1 MSGLNS
7 IFTPLQN
14 LPLEAQLAG
23 MAVIGGWKVFN
34 FLQNRQANEA
44 ARDDYMRQFS
54 ELMKTN
60 QHAAG
65 QTAPAGAEWREVIP
79 VSLFTRTDYAY
90 GIDEIAFDMI
100 LDEEHSK
107 AAKVTEYAVEDGSP
121 ISDHIELQPR
131 ELRFTALVSNFSI
144 TAQAVSPGYNRAAE
158 TWTALKLLMDDKR
171 LVTITTVLERYPNMA
186 ITSVSAPR
194 DGKAGDA
201 VEFTVT
207 AREVRVVKLRA
218 TTITGIVRPRT
229 DAEKQASTKADGGR
243 KTAEQAKKE
252 EVWVM
257 DQRGIIIREDTDKAL
272 NNTPSSVKVGNPW

>member
-7 IFTPLQN
+7 VFTPLQN

-34 FLQNRQANEA
+34 FIQNRQANEA
-44 ARDDYMRQFS
+44 AREDYLRQFS
-54 ELMKTN
+54 ELMKTT
-60 QHAAG
+60 QHVAG
-65 QTAPAGAEWREVIP
+65 QVAPAGTEWREVVP
-79 VSLFTRTDYAY
+79 ASLFTRTDYAY
-90 GIDEIAFDMI
+90 GIDDVTFDMI
-100 LDEEHSK
+100 LDEDHSK
-107 AAKVTEYAVEDGSP
+107 TAKVTEYAIEDGTP
-121 ISDHIELQPR
+121 VSDHIELQPR
-131 ELRFTALVSNFSI
+131 ELKFTALVSNFSI
-144 TAQAVSPGYNRAAE
+144 SAQAVSPGYNRAAD

-171 LVTITTVLERYPNMA
+171 LVTITTVLERYADMA

-194 DGKAGDA
+194 TGRTGDA
-201 VEFTVT
+201 IEFSVT

-218 TTITGIVRPRT
+218 TTITGVVRPRT
-229 DAEKQASTKADGGR
+229 DAQKQASTKVDGGR
-243 KTAEQAKKE
+243 KATEQAKKE

>member
-23 MAVIGGWKVFN
+23 MAVIGGWKVVN
-34 FLQNRQANEA
+34 FIQNRQANEA

-54 ELMKTN
+54 ELMKTR
-60 QHAAG
+60 QQAPVQAA
-65 QTAPAGAEWREVIP
+65 PSGAEWREVIP
-79 VSLFTRTDYAY
+79 VSLFARSDCAY
-90 GIDEIAFDMI
+90 GVEDIAFDLI
-100 LDEEHSK
+100 LDEDHSK
-107 AAKVTEYAVEDGSP
+107 TAKVTEYAVEDGSP
-121 ISDHIELQPR
+121 ISDHIEVQPR
-131 ELRFTALVSNFSI
+131 ELKFTALVSNFSI
-144 TAQAVSPGYNRAAE
+144 GAQIVTPGYNRAAE

-171 LVTITTVLERYPNMA
+171 LVTITTVLERYPSMA

-194 DGKAGDA
+194 SDKSGEA
-201 VEFTVT
+201 VEFSVT

-218 TTITGIVRPRT
+218 TTITGVVRPRT
-229 DAEKQASTKADGGR
+229 DAEKQASTKVDGGR
-243 KTAEQAKKE
+243 KTTTQGKKE